1 MSMRKLVYILT
12 FVALW
17 AVWYFFYPYFIIWLE
32 GFSFF
37 TTLPDFT
44 AIHFHLPKDVFRY
57 VGSFLLQFYVYP
69 AAGAAIQA
77 LLPVLF
83 VISLMTVIKRL
94 SDDPKGL
101 MWIAYAFLPLY
112 LYYQMSDMTLV
123 RSITI
128 LAVTATAALLI
139 WLVTIFVKPA
149 LRMPAFL
156 RNRYVSILL
165 LLVSIG
171 ASACVMTTYGSV
183 GRHYEKVAHM
193 YHLAQNQEW
202 ERILEE
208 ISVQESV
215 QNEYMRK
222 YALLALAQTGQLTD
236 YAFRYGLSSSDD
248 FLFYDVQESF
258 CLSFNV
264 LFYRAL
270 GMNNPAVY
278 HSYQQALQSV
288 PGLSF
293 DVMRT
298 LTDIYVEQNE
308 YELAKKYLDILAH
321 TTCHGKWVKERLPKL
336 EAIRDAEPEYR
347 MEGDKFIMEAFLPD
361 ISSMYD
367 RYPKDARYADYLLCA
382 VLANKDAST
391 FFKIFN
397 VVAPR
402 IYAGGQGIPRMYQEA
417 LLLIASKE
425 PTVLKVYKIDEDV
438 WKRFTDFTELMS
450 TGKTAQAKRKYADS
464 YWAYVY

>member
-1 MSMRKLVYILT
+1 MKKLLLLSLT
-12 FVALW
+12 YVVLW
-17 AVWYFFYPYFIIWLE
+17 AVWYFAYPYFLIWLE

-44 AIHFHLPKDVFRY
+44 AIHFHLPEDTFRY
-57 VGSFLLQFYVYP
+57 VGSFLLQFYAFP

-83 VISLMTVIKRL
+83 ILSIMAIIKRL
-94 SDDPKGL
+94 VENSEGL
-101 MWIAYAFLPLY
+101 VWIAYAFLPLY

-128 LAVTATAALLI
+128 LAVTAAAALLI

-156 RNRYVSILL
+156 RNRYVSIVL

-202 ERILEE
+202 EKILEE

-264 LFYRAL
+264 LFYRSL

-293 DVMRT
+293 DVMRN
-298 LTDIYVEQNE
+298 LTDIYLEQKE
-308 YELAKKYLDILAH
+308 YELAKKYMDILKH

-425 PTVLKVYKIDEDV
+425 PTLLKVYKIDEDV

>member
-1 MSMRKLVYILT
+1 MKKFVPVLT
-12 FVALW
+12 FVLLW
-17 AVWYFFYPYFIIWLE
+17 ATWYFFYPYFLIWLE

-44 AIHFHLPKDVFRY
+44 EIHFHLPGDIFRY
-57 VGSFLLQFYVYP
+57 VGSFLLQFYAYP

-83 VISLMTVIKRL
+83 VLCITIIIKRL
-94 SDDPKGL
+94 FKDPDSL
-101 MWIAYAFLPLY
+101 VWFAYLFLPLY

-128 LAVTATAALLI
+128 LASVAAAALVVYLAS
-139 WLVTIFVKPA
+139 IFIKPCWNV
-149 LRMPAFL
+149 PAFL
-156 RNRYVSILL
+156 RKGYFNVLMMLLSLGMTVS
-165 LLVSIG
+165 
-171 ASACVMTTYGSV
+171 VMVTYGSV
-183 GRHYEKVAHM
+183 GRHYEKVARM
-193 YHLAQNQEW
+193 YHYAQHQEW
-202 ERILEE
+202 DKILDE
-208 ISVQESV
+208 ISAQESV

-236 YAFRYGLSSSDD
+236 YAFRYGLSSADD

-264 LFYRAL
+264 LFYRTL

-293 DVMRT
+293 DVMRN
-298 LTDIYVEQNE
+298 LTDMYLEQKE
-308 YELAKKYLDILAH
+308 YDLAKKYMDILAH
-321 TTCHGKWVKERLPKL
+321 TTCHGKWIKERLSKL
-336 EAIRDAEPEYR
+336 EAIRNAEPEYR
-347 MEGDKFIMEAFLPD
+347 MQGDKFIMEAFLPD

-367 RYPKDARYADYLLCA
+367 RYPKDVRYADYLLCA
-382 VLANKDAST
+382 VLANKDANT

-397 VVAPR
+397 VVAPK
-402 IYAGGQGIPRMYQEA
+402 IYAEGQAIPRMYQEA

-425 PTVLKVYKIDEDV
+425 PIVLKVYKIDEDV
-438 WKRFTDFTELMS
+438 WKRFADFTELMS
-450 TGKTAQAKRKYADS
+450 KGKTAQAKRKYADT

>member
-1 MSMRKLVYILT
+1 MMKKFVPILT
-12 FVALW
+12 FALLW
-17 AVWYFFYPYFIIWLE
+17 AAWYFFYPYFLIWLE

-44 AIHFHLPKDVFRY
+44 AIHFHLPGDIFRY
-57 VGSFLLQFYVYP
+57 VGSFLLQFYAYP

-83 VISLMTVIKRL
+83 VLSIILIIKRL
-94 SDDPKGL
+94 FKDPEGL
-101 MWIAYAFLPLY
+101 VWFAYLFLPLY

-128 LAVTATAALLI
+128 LASVAAAALAVCLAFLFI
-139 WLVTIFVKPA
+139 KPC
-149 LRMPAFL
+149 LNVPAFL
-156 RNRYVSILL
+156 RKGYFNVLMMIISLGMSVS
-165 LLVSIG
+165 
-171 ASACVMTTYGSV
+171 VMTTYGSV
-183 GRHYEKVAHM
+183 GRHYEKVARM
-193 YHLAQNQEW
+193 YHYAQHQEW
-202 ERILEE
+202 DKILEE

-236 YAFRYGLSSSDD
+236 YAFQYGLSSSDD

-264 LFYRAL
+264 LFYRTL

-293 DVMRT
+293 DAMRN
-298 LTDIYVEQNE
+298 LTDIYLEQKE
-308 YELAKKYLDILAH
+308 YDLAKKYMDILAH
-321 TTCHGKWVKERLPKL
+321 TTCHGKWIKERLPKL
-336 EAIRDAEPEYR
+336 EAIRNSEPEYR
-347 MEGDKFIMEAFLPD
+347 IQGDKFIMESFLPD

-367 RYPKDARYADYLLCA
+367 RYPKDVRFADYLLCA

-397 VVAPR
+397 VVAPK
-402 IYAGGQGIPRMYQEA
+402 IYAEGQKIPRMYQEA

-425 PTVLKVYKIDEDV
+425 PIVLKVYKIDEDV
-438 WKRFTDFTELMS
+438 WKRFADFTELMS
-450 TGKTAQAKRKYADS
+450 QGKTAQAKRKYADT

>member
-1 MSMRKLVYILT
+1 MKKLLLLSLT
-12 FVALW
+12 YVALW
-17 AVWYFFYPYFIIWLE
+17 AVWYFAYPYFLIWLE

-44 AIHFHLPKDVFRY
+44 AIHFHLPEDIFRY
-57 VGSFLLQFYVYP
+57 VGSFLLQFYAFP

-77 LLPVLF
+77 LLPLLF
-83 VISLMTVIKRL
+83 VLSIMAIIKRL
-94 SDDPKGL
+94 FKDSEGL
-101 MWIAYAFLPLY
+101 VWISYLFLPLY

-128 LAVTATAALLI
+128 LAAVAAAALLVYI
-139 WLVTIFVKPA
+139 ATIFFKPFGNV
-149 LRMPAFL
+149 PAFL
-156 RNRYVSILL
+156 RNRYFCAVMLL
-165 LLVSIG
+165 LSLGMSVR
-171 ASACVMTTYGSV
+171 VMITYGSV

-193 YHLAQNQEW
+193 YHLAQNKEW
-202 ERILEE
+202 EEILEE

-236 YAFRYGLSSSDD
+236 YAFRYGLSSSED

-264 LFYRAL
+264 LFYRTL

-293 DVMRT
+293 DAMRN
-298 LTDIYVEQNE
+298 LTDIYLEQKD
-308 YELAKKYLDILAH
+308 YELARKYMDILAH
-321 TTCHGKWVKERLPKL
+321 TTCHRKWIRERLPEL
-336 EAIRDAEPEYR
+336 EAIKDAEPEYR
-347 MEGDKFIMEAFLPD
+347 MQGEQFIMESFLPD

-367 RYPKDARYADYLLCA
+367 RYPKDAKYADYLLCA
-382 VLANKDAST
+382 VLANKDAAT

-402 IYAGGQGIPRMYQEA
+402 IYAEGQRIPRIYQEA

-425 PTVLKVYKIDEDV
+425 PMVLKVYKIDDDV

-450 TGKTAQAKRKYADS
+450 QGKTAQAKRKYADS

>member
-1 MSMRKLVYILT
+1 MKKLLLLSLT
-12 FVALW
+12 YVALW
-17 AVWYFFYPYFIIWLE
+17 VVWYFAYPYFLIWLE

-44 AIHFHLPKDVFRY
+44 AIHFHLPEDTFRY
-57 VGSFLLQFYVYP
+57 VGSFLLQFYAFP

-83 VISLMTVIKRL
+83 ILSIMAIIKRL
-94 SDDPKGL
+94 VENSEGL
-101 MWIAYAFLPLY
+101 VWIAYAFLPLY

-128 LAVTATAALLI
+128 LAVTAAAALLI

-156 RNRYVSILL
+156 RNRYVSMVL

-202 ERILEE
+202 EKILEE

-264 LFYRAL
+264 LFYRSL

-293 DVMRT
+293 DVMRN
-298 LTDIYVEQNE
+298 LTDIYLEQKE
-308 YELAKKYLDILAH
+308 YELAKKYMDILKH

>member
-1 MSMRKLVYILT
+1 MKKLLLLSLT
-12 FVALW
+12 YVALW
-17 AVWYFFYPYFIIWLE
+17 AVWYFAYPYFLIWLE

-44 AIHFHLPKDVFRY
+44 AIHFHLPEDTFRY
-57 VGSFLLQFYVYP
+57 VGSFLLQFYAFP

-83 VISLMTVIKRL
+83 ILSIMAIIKRL
-94 SDDPKGL
+94 VENSEGL
-101 MWIAYAFLPLY
+101 VWIAYAFLPLY

-128 LAVTATAALLI
+128 LAVTAAAALLI

-156 RNRYVSILL
+156 RNRYVSIVL

-202 ERILEE
+202 EKILEE

-264 LFYRAL
+264 LFYRSL

-293 DVMRT
+293 DVMRN
-298 LTDIYVEQNE
+298 LTDIYLEQKE
-308 YELAKKYLDILAH
+308 YELAKKYMDILKH
-321 TTCHGKWVKERLPKL
+321 TTCHGKWIKERLPKL

>member
-1 MSMRKLVYILT
+1 MKKLLLLSLT
-12 FVALW
+12 YVALW
-17 AVWYFFYPYFIIWLE
+17 AVWYFAYPYFLIWLE

-44 AIHFHLPKDVFRY
+44 AIHFHLPEDTFRY
-57 VGSFLLQFYVYP
+57 VGSFLLQFYAFP

-83 VISLMTVIKRL
+83 ILSIMAIIKRL
-94 SDDPKGL
+94 VENSEGL
-101 MWIAYAFLPLY
+101 VWIAYAFLPLY

-128 LAVTATAALLI
+128 LAVTAAAALLI

-149 LRMPAFL
+149 LRMPVFL
-156 RNRYVSILL
+156 RNRYVSIVL

-202 ERILEE
+202 EKILEE

-264 LFYRAL
+264 LFYRSL

-293 DVMRT
+293 DVMRN
-298 LTDIYVEQNE
+298 LTDIYLEQKE
-308 YELAKKYLDILAH
+308 YELAKKYMDILKH

>member
-1 MSMRKLVYILT
+1 MKKLLLLSLT
-12 FVALW
+12 YVVLW
-17 AVWYFFYPYFIIWLE
+17 AVWYFAYPYFLIWLE

-44 AIHFHLPKDVFRY
+44 AIHFHLPEDTFRY
-57 VGSFLLQFYVYP
+57 VGSFLLQFYAFP

-83 VISLMTVIKRL
+83 ILSIMAIIKRL
-94 SDDPKGL
+94 VENSEGL
-101 MWIAYAFLPLY
+101 VWIAYAFLPLY

-128 LAVTATAALLI
+128 LAVTAAAALLI

-156 RNRYVSILL
+156 RNLYVSIVL

-202 ERILEE
+202 EKILEE

-264 LFYRAL
+264 LFYRSL

-293 DVMRT
+293 DVMRN
-298 LTDIYVEQNE
+298 LTDIYLEQKE
-308 YELAKKYLDILAH
+308 YELAKKYMDILKH

-425 PTVLKVYKIDEDV
+425 PTLLKVYKIDEDV

>member
-1 MSMRKLVYILT
+1 MKKLLLLSLT
-12 FVALW
+12 YVALW
-17 AVWYFFYPYFIIWLE
+17 AVWYFAYPYFLIWLE

-44 AIHFHLPKDVFRY
+44 AIHFHLPEDTFRY
-57 VGSFLLQFYVYP
+57 VGSFLLQFYAFP

-83 VISLMTVIKRL
+83 ILSIMAIIKRL
-94 SDDPKGL
+94 VENSEGL
-101 MWIAYAFLPLY
+101 VWIAYAFLPLY

-128 LAVTATAALLI
+128 LAVTAAAALLI

-156 RNRYVSILL
+156 RNRYVSIVL

-202 ERILEE
+202 EKILEE

-236 YAFRYGLSSSDD
+236 Y
-248 FLFYDVQESF
+248 VQ
-258 CLSFNV
+258 
-264 LFYRAL
+264 
-270 GMNNPAVY
+270 VY
-278 HSYQQALQSV
+278 L
-288 PGLSF
+288 
-293 DVMRT
+293 
-298 LTDIYVEQNE
+298 
-308 YELAKKYLDILAH
+308 ILRN
-321 TTCHGKWVKERLPKL
+321 T
-336 EAIRDAEPEYR
+336 
-347 MEGDKFIMEAFLPD
+347 MM
-361 ISSMYD
+361 
-367 RYPKDARYADYLLCA
+367 
-382 VLANKDAST
+382 
-391 FFKIFN
+391 
-397 VVAPR
+397 
-402 IYAGGQGIPRMYQEA
+402 
-417 LLLIASKE
+417 
-425 PTVLKVYKIDEDV
+425 
-438 WKRFTDFTELMS
+438 
-450 TGKTAQAKRKYADS
+450 
-464 YWAYVY
+464 

>member
-1 MSMRKLVYILT
+1 MIMKKFVPVLT
-12 FVALW
+12 FVLLW
-17 AVWYFFYPYFIIWLE
+17 ATWYFFYPYFLIWLE

-44 AIHFHLPKDVFRY
+44 EIHFHLPGDIFRY
-57 VGSFLLQFYVYP
+57 VGSFLLQFYAYP

-83 VISLMTVIKRL
+83 VLCITIIIKRL
-94 SDDPKGL
+94 FKDPDSL
-101 MWIAYAFLPLY
+101 VWFAYLFLPLY

-128 LAVTATAALLI
+128 LASVAAAALVVYLAS
-139 WLVTIFVKPA
+139 IFIKPCWNV
-149 LRMPAFL
+149 PAFL
-156 RNRYVSILL
+156 RKGYFNVLMMLLSLGMTVS
-165 LLVSIG
+165 
-171 ASACVMTTYGSV
+171 VMVTYGSV
-183 GRHYEKVAHM
+183 GRHYEKVARM
-193 YHLAQNQEW
+193 YHYAQHQEW
-202 ERILEE
+202 DKILDE
-208 ISVQESV
+208 ISAQESV

-236 YAFRYGLSSSDD
+236 YAFRYGLSSADD

-264 LFYRAL
+264 LFYRTL

-293 DVMRT
+293 DVMRN
-298 LTDIYVEQNE
+298 LTDMYLEQKE
-308 YELAKKYLDILAH
+308 YDLAKKYMDILAH
-321 TTCHGKWVKERLPKL
+321 TTCHGKWIKERLSKL
-336 EAIRDAEPEYR
+336 EAIRNAEPEYR
-347 MEGDKFIMEAFLPD
+347 MQGDKFIMEAFLPD

-367 RYPKDARYADYLLCA
+367 RYPKDVRYADYLLCA
-382 VLANKDAST
+382 VLANKDANT

-397 VVAPR
+397 VVAPK
-402 IYAGGQGIPRMYQEA
+402 IYAEGQAIPRMYQEA

-425 PTVLKVYKIDEDV
+425 PIVLKVYKIDEDV
-438 WKRFTDFTELMS
+438 WKRFADFTELMS
-450 TGKTAQAKRKYADS
+450 KGKTAQAKRKYADT

>member
-1 MSMRKLVYILT
+1 MKKLLLLSLT
-12 FVALW
+12 YVALW
-17 AVWYFFYPYFIIWLE
+17 AVWYFAYPYFLIWLE

-44 AIHFHLPKDVFRY
+44 AIHFHLPEDTFRY
-57 VGSFLLQFYVYP
+57 VGSFLLQFYAFP

-83 VISLMTVIKRL
+83 ILSIMAIIKRL
-94 SDDPKGL
+94 VENSEGL
-101 MWIAYAFLPLY
+101 VWIAYAFLPLY

-128 LAVTATAALLI
+128 LAVTAAAALLI

-156 RNRYVSILL
+156 RNRYVSIVL

-202 ERILEE
+202 EKILEE

-264 LFYRAL
+264 LFYRSL

-293 DVMRT
+293 DVMRN
-298 LTDIYVEQNE
+298 LTDIYLEQKE
-308 YELAKKYLDILAH
+308 YELAKKYMDILKH

>member
-1 MSMRKLVYILT
+1 MKKLLLLSLT
-12 FVALW
+12 YVALW
-17 AVWYFFYPYFIIWLE
+17 TVWYFAYPYFLIWLE

-44 AIHFHLPKDVFRY
+44 AIHFHLPEDTFRY
-57 VGSFLLQFYVYP
+57 VGSFLLQFYAFP

-83 VISLMTVIKRL
+83 ILSIMAIIKRL
-94 SDDPKGL
+94 VENSEGL
-101 MWIAYAFLPLY
+101 VWIAYAFLPLY

-128 LAVTATAALLI
+128 LAVTAAAALLI

-156 RNRYVSILL
+156 RNRYVSIVL

-202 ERILEE
+202 EKILEE

-264 LFYRAL
+264 LFYRSL

-293 DVMRT
+293 DVMRN
-298 LTDIYVEQNE
+298 LTDIYLEQKE
-308 YELAKKYLDILAH
+308 YELAKKYMDILKH

>member
-1 MSMRKLVYILT
+1 MKKLLLLSLT
-12 FVALW
+12 YVALW
-17 AVWYFFYPYFIIWLE
+17 AVWYFAYPYFLIWLE

-44 AIHFHLPKDVFRY
+44 AIHFHLPEDTFRY
-57 VGSFLLQFYVYP
+57 VGSFLLQFYAFP

-83 VISLMTVIKRL
+83 ILSIMAIIKRL
-94 SDDPKGL
+94 VENSEGL
-101 MWIAYAFLPLY
+101 VWIAYAFLPLY

-128 LAVTATAALLI
+128 LAVTAAAALLI

-156 RNRYVSILL
+156 RNRYVSIVL

-171 ASACVMTTYGSV
+171 ASASVMTTYGSV

-202 ERILEE
+202 EKILEE

-264 LFYRAL
+264 LFYRSL

-293 DVMRT
+293 DVMRN
-298 LTDIYVEQNE
+298 LTDIYLEQKE
-308 YELAKKYLDILAH
+308 YELAKKYMDILKH

>member
-1 MSMRKLVYILT
+1 MKKLILLSLT
-12 FVALW
+12 YVALW
-17 AVWYFFYPYFIIWLE
+17 AVWYFAYPYFLVWLE

-44 AIHFHLPKDVFRY
+44 AIHFHLPEDIFRY
-57 VGSFLLQFYVYP
+57 VGAFLLQFYAFP
-69 AAGAAIQA
+69 AAGAVIQA

-83 VISLMTVIKRL
+83 ILSVMTIIKRL
-94 SDDPKGL
+94 FKDSEGL
-101 MWIAYAFLPLY
+101 VWIAYLFLPLF

-128 LAVTATAALLI
+128 LAALAAADLL
-139 WLVTIFVKPA
+139 VYVATIFVKPFGNV
-149 LRMPAFL
+149 PAFL
-156 RNRYVSILL
+156 RNMYFCAVMLL
-165 LLVSIG
+165 LSLGMSVG
-171 ASACVMTTYGSV
+171 VLTKYGSV

-193 YHLAQNQEW
+193 YHLAQHQEW
-202 ERILEE
+202 EKILEA

-215 QNEYMRK
+215 GNEYMRK

-248 FLFYDVQESF
+248 FLFNDVQESF

-264 LFYRAL
+264 LFYRTL

-293 DVMRT
+293 DAMRN
-298 LTDIYVEQNE
+298 LTDICLEQKE
-308 YELAKKYLDILAH
+308 YELARKYIDILAH
-321 TTCHGKWVKERLPKL
+321 TSCHGKWIRERLPKL
-336 EAIRDAEPEYR
+336 DAIRNAEPEYR
-347 MEGDKFIMEAFLPD
+347 MQGDKFIMESFLPD

-367 RYPKDARYADYLLCA
+367 RYPKDARYADYLMCA
-382 VLANKDAST
+382 VLANKDAGT
-391 FFKIFN
+391 FLKIFN

-402 IYAGGQGIPRMYQEA
+402 IYTDGQRIPRIYQEA

-425 PTVLKVYKIDEDV
+425 PMVLKVYKIDEDV
-438 WKRFTDFTELMS
+438 WNRFTGFTGLMS
-450 TGKTAQAKRKYADS
+450 KGRTAQAKREYADS